1 MRRWKHIQLATVAIC
16 LIAALLSAPA
26 VHAEFKATPDPAS
39 QTAQATIN
47 IPTPEMESP
56 VYLTTA
62 VTRDV
67 WDQLHPALKAVVDDI
82 EPGETMWFVADLSR
96 LAYYQ
101 AYFDV
106 RSIESVAT
114 PGGLIGYVVKTYR
127 DPMSF
132 EWWPPPGIPDDADQS
147 PADSPQPA
155 ATPAPTPVP
164 TPAPAPTSAATPA
177 PMSTPAPAPAEPLG
191 PTSTVSI
198 RLERG
203 WNLISFDVMP
213 ADRDVAAVLST
224 ISGDYSVV
232 ETIDGATLSYRPGL
246 PPAENTLRTLD
257 PYHGYWIRMEQ
268 VGKLTVT
275 GTPLEPNMPLAL
287 SPGDNLVS
295 FLADSPLPVATA
307 LSSIDGRYSSVL
319 GYEGKAVSFYPG
331 LPPEINTLQ
340 FLSPGHGYLIV
351 MNTGGTLAYPGS

>member
-1 MRRWKHIQLATVAIC
+1 MRRWRRIQLVTVAIC
-16 LIAALLSAPA
+16 LIGALLSAPA
-26 VHAEFKATPDPAS
+26 IRAEFKITPGPPS

-47 IPTPEMESP
+47 IPTPEMEGL

-62 VTRDV
+62 VPRDV
-67 WDQLHPALKAVVDDI
+67 WGQLHPALKAVVGDI
-82 EPGETMWFVADLSR
+82 EPGETLWFVADPSR
-96 LAYYQ
+96 LAHYQ
-101 AYFDV
+101 TYFDV
-106 RSIESVAT
+106 RSIESVVT
-114 PGGLIGYVVKTYR
+114 PEGLIGYVVTTYQ
-127 DPMSF
+127 DPTTI
-132 EWWPPPGIPDDADQS
+132 EWWPPPDIPADADT
-147 PADSPQPA
+147 PAATPPPT

-164 TPAPAPTSAATPA
+164 TLEPAPTSAATPPPTA
-177 PMSTPAPAPAEPLG
+177 TPAPAAPAEPLG
-191 PTSTVSI
+191 PTGTVSI

-268 VGKLTVT
+268 AGKLTIT
-275 GTPLEPNMPLAL
+275 GASVEPNVPLAL
-287 SPGDNLVS
+287 SPGDNLMS

-331 LPPEINTLQ
+331 LPPEINSLQ

-351 MNTGGTLAYPGS
+351 MNTGGTLVYPGG

>member
-1 MRRWKHIQLATVAIC
+1 MRRWRRIQLVIVAVC

-26 VHAEFKATPDPAS
+26 ARAEFKATPDPAP
-39 QTAQATIN
+39 QVAQATIN
-47 IPTPEMESP
+47 IPTSEPESP

-62 VTRDV
+62 VPQDV
-67 WDQLHPALKAVVDDI
+67 WDQLHPALKAVVGDI
-82 EPGETMWFVADLSR
+82 EPGETMWFVADPSR

-106 RSIESVAT
+106 RSIESVVT
-114 PGGLIGYVVKTYR
+114 PGGTIGSVVTTYR
-127 DPMSF
+127 DPMTF
-132 EWWPPPGIPDDADQS
+132 EWWPPPDIPDDADQS
-147 PADSPQPA
+147 PAGSPEPT

-164 TPAPAPTSAATPA
+164 TPAPVPTSAATPA
-177 PMSTPAPAPAEPLG
+177 PTPAEPLG
-191 PTSTVSI
+191 PTGTVSI

-232 ETIDGATLSYRPGL
+232 ETVDGATLSYRPGL
-246 PPAENTLRTLD
+246 SPAENTLRTLD

-268 VGKLTVT
+268 AGKLTIT
-275 GTPLEPNMPLAL
+275 GTPLEPNTPLAL

-295 FLADSPLPVATA
+295 FLADTPLPVATA
-307 LSSIDGRYSSVL
+307 LSSIEGRYSSVL
-319 GYEGKAVSFYPG
+319 GYEGKGVSFYPS

-340 FLSPGHGYLIV
+340 FLSPGHGYLIA
-351 MNTGGTLAYPGS
+351 MNTEGTLVYPGS